1 MDTEAKSKFHDIN
14 KLKTK
19 CKNLEN
25 ALAMMVWEFVNWVNL
40 AEEEI
45 ELPFLV
51 KTNGYIQRKEAT
63 AGEVKVFLKQTEE
76 VKEEKQEHSRQI
88 YFNFEL

>member
-1 MDTEAKSKFHDIN
+1 MDTKAKSKFHDIN

-19 CKNLEN
+19 CKNLKS
-25 ALAMMVWEFVNWVNL
+25 ALAMMVREFVNWVNL

-45 ELPFLV
+45 ELRFLV

-63 AGEVKVFLKQTEE
+63 AREIKVFLKQTEE
-76 VKEEKQEHSRQI
+76 VKEEKQEHSNKI